1 MSSEGRSYQTI
12 ADYLI
17 LEKSA
22 AAFVEAC
29 AEHNILNM
37 LGSMYYK
44 KDGDKRIPFTVFV
57 PKKLTLPKNKDEAFR
72 LLRCHIVKNK
82 FDEDSIVKMCDAHAA
97 NGLEKLTL
105 PSMGG
110 VNFEVPCKDNKSLI
124 LPDGTT
130 VDISGGKLFK
140 NGSVYVI
147 KETLP
152 IKFADTE
159 SMVSK
164 EQIPSIIDILYN
176 NSDTRPFVESCCKY
190 NLVSLL
196 CNKYYDKSRNSHSM
210 YTVFAPKKL
219 SLRGKSEVEAQ
230 HILRSHVIKRPF
242 DMENV
247 KKFCSLH
254 ASNGIVELTLGT
266 MTSTKHQISCETLKL
281 KTSNGDIDLTESQKV
296 KNGIVYII
304 EKPLD
309 VDPNVPESFG
319 KKEEE
324 AMTGGGKKKKTATKT
339 KKAKKVT
346 EDVEKPEL
354 A

>member
-1 MSSEGRSYQTI
+1 MSEARSYQTI
-12 ADYLI
+12 ADFLI
-17 LEKSA
+17 LDKA
-22 AAFVEAC
+22 GAAFVEAC

-44 KDGDKRIPFTVFV
+44 KDADKRIPFTVFV

-110 VNFEVPCKDNKSLI
+110 VSYEVSCSDNKNLI
-124 LPDGTT
+124 LPDGKS
-130 VDISGGKLFK
+130 VELSGGKLFK
-140 NGSVYVI
+140 NGSIYII

-164 EQIPSIIDILYN
+164 EQVPSIIDVLYN
-176 NSDTRPFVESCCKY
+176 NTDTRPFVEACCKY

-196 CNKYYDKSRNSHSM
+196 CNKYYDKNRNSHSM

-219 SLRGKSEVEAQ
+219 SLKGKSEIEAQ
-230 HILRSHVIKRPF
+230 HILRSHIIKRPF
-242 DMENV
+242 DMENI
-247 KKFCSLH
+247 KKFCSMH

-266 MTSTKHQISCETLKL
+266 MTSTKHQISCETMKL
-281 KTSNGDIDLTESQKV
+281 KTSKDEIDLVDSQKV

-304 EKPLD
+304 DKSLD
-309 VDPNVPESFG
+309 VDPNVPTSFG

-324 AMTGGGKKKKTATKT
+324 EITVGGGKKKKAATKT
-339 KKAKKVT
+339 SKVKKA
-346 EDVEKPEL
+346 VETPEL
-354 A
+354 ILV